1 MIMVPWPSTEDW
13 PPVVLTPFNLTNF
26 EVHKSEKYWMP
37 MDCKGENSS
46 KMLVPMIR
54 KLHYRWTLHRIRVIF
69 LGLPLLLLLL
79 LLLVLLLAGFGPP
92 LITAI
97 HWMAYRRHRGII
109 HVRRPFDVAIFSWWC
124 HSIFFAASFHSRDE
138 LQSWLVTDK
147 MKRAISKSSLGYMTP
162 SVISLSVVKKH
173 SREQIV
179 IRQHIKGN
187 NLLLHVNVKRH

>member
-1 MIMVPWPSTEDW
+1 MIMVVRSSTEDW
-13 PPVVLTPFNLTNF
+13 PPVVLTPFNLTIF
-26 EVHKSEKYWMP
+26 KVHKSEKYWMP

-46 KMLVPMIR
+46 KMLIPMIR

-147 MKRAISKSSLGYMTP
+147 MKRVV
-162 SVISLSVVKKH
+162 VIIRQRILPQALLVFKKD

-179 IRQHIKGN
+179 IGQHVKGN
-187 NLLLHVNVKRH
+187 NWLLHVNVKRH

>member
-1 MIMVPWPSTEDW
+1 MIMVAWPSTEDW

-46 KMLVPMIR
+46 KMLIPMIR
-54 KLHYRWTLHRIRVIF
+54 KLHYRWTLYRILVIF

-79 LLLVLLLAGFGPP
+79 ILLLVLLLAGFGPP

-109 HVRRPFDVAIFSWWC
+109 HVRGPFDVVIFSWWC
-124 HSIFFAASFHSRDE
+124 HSILFTASFHSRDE

-147 MKRAISKSSLGYMTP
+147 MKRVV
-162 SVISLSVVKKH
+162 VIIRQRILPQALLVFKKD

-179 IRQHIKGN
+179 IGQHVKGN
-187 NLLLHVNVKRH
+187 NWLLHVNVKRH

>member
-69 LGLPLLLLLL
+69 LGLPLLLLL
-79 LLLVLLLAGFGPP
+79 VLLLAGFGPP

-124 HSIFFAASFHSRDE
+124 HSIFSAASFHSRDE

-147 MKRAISKSSLGYMTP
+147 MKRVV
-162 SVISLSVVKKH
+162 VIIRQRILPQALLVFKKD

-179 IRQHIKGN
+179 IGQHVKGN
-187 NLLLHVNVKRH
+187 NWLLHVNVKRH